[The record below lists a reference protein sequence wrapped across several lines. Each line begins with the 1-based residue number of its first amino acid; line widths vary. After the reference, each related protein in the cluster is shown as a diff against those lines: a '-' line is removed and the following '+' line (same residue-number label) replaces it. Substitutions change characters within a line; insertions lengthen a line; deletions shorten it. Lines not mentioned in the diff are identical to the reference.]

1 MMKLRTLLQGAALAA
16 LASGSA
22 LAADLPRRTAPPAAP
37 IYAPPVFTW
46 TGFYVGLN
54 AGVAIDASQYQFSPF
69 FASGNS
75 GAVGFTGGG
84 QLGYNWQT
92 GPLVVGLET
101 DLNYRSSQNNS
112 GGGFGMGAVG
122 SGAGYFG
129 TLRGRV
135 GFTPMDRMMIYATG
149 GLAYGNTNFP
159 GSVAGIDGF
168 GGAHALYGGG
178 NAGTSV
184 GWTVGGG
191 AEYALNRNWSIKAEY
206 LYVSLGGKS
215 TNYIDAV
222 SGLPIVANA
231 NTRDHIARVGVN
243 YHF

>member
-1 MMKLRTLLQGAALAA
+1 MMRLRTLLQGAALAA

-22 LAADLPRRTAPPAAP
+22 FAADLPRRTEPPAAP

-54 AGVAIDASQYQFSPF
+54 AGAAIDASQHQFAPF
-69 FASGNS
+69 FASSNS
-75 GAVGFTGGG
+75 GGAGFTGGG

-101 DLNYRSSQNNS
+101 DLNYRASQSNS

-122 SGAGYFG
+122 SGADYFG

-135 GFTPMDRMMIYATG
+135 GFAPMDRMLIYATG

-168 GGAHALYGGG
+168 GVARALYGGG
-178 NAGTSV
+178 NAGASA

-191 AEYALNRNWSIKAEY
+191 AEYALTQHWSVKAEY